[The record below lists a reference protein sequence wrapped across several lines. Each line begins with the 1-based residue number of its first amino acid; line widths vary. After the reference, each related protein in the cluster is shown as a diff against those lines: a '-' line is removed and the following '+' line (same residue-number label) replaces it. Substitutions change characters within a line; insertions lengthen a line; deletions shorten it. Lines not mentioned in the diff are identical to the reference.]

1 MNIDQACELESVQME
16 LFFNARDYRNEG
28 NLKKYIFCLAVTK
41 YVNKYLNGFYS
52 NENLPNPVYEMMMEK
67 VIEDGELSVD
77 EVNELDRY
85 GRQKAE
91 FLIMLLENPLEALT
105 TAKMNAEELK
115 EKIKYERKYFSP
127 N

>member
-1 MNIDQACELESVQME
+1 ME
-16 LFFNARDYRNEG
+16 F
-28 NLKKYIFCLAVTK
+28 KKYILCLAVTK
-41 YVNKYLNGFYS
+41 YINKYLNGFYS